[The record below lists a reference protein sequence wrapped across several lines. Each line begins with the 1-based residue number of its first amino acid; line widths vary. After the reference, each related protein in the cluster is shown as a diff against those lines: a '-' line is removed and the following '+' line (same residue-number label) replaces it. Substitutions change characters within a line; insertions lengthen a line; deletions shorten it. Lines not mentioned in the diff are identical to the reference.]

1 MGLGHVG
8 VGVTSTGGD
17 DAFHVVAARARHLG
31 ADTVLAVHVAAV
43 MDGVVVSGGA
53 REGGAREGNGG
64 E

>member
-1 MGLGHVG
+1 M
-8 VGVTSTGGD
+8 TSTGGD